1 MSVNVSKPYLVERFN
16 KKAVVVISWWLDSTV
31 LLYKIISEWY
41 EPYAISFNYGQKHSK
56 ELECA
61 KKTCEYLWVNHKI
74 VDISFLKDLL
84 DSSLLNDD
92 EEVPEGD
99 YREETMKSTVVP
111 SRNLIFSS
119 IAIGYWQSIG
129 ADVVALWVHNGDHT
143 IYPDCRTEFVEKLN
157 EVAKISDWHK
167 IELYCPFVD
176 ISKSD
181 IVKIWKELDVD
192 FSLTWSC
199 YKWWEKPCGKCWTC
213 VERLE
218 AFHDNWLE
226 DVLDYEQD

>member
-1 MSVNVSKPYLVERFN
+1 MSIMKE
-16 KKAVVVISWWLDSTV
+16 KAVVVMSGWLDSTV
-31 LLYKIISEWY
+31 LLYKIIDEWY
-41 EPYAISFNYGQKHSK
+41 EPYAISFNYWQKHSK

-61 KKTCEYLWVNHKI
+61 KKTCEKLWVSHKI

-84 DSSLLNDD
+84 DSSLLND
-92 EEVPEGD
+92 EEEIPEGD

-119 IAIGYWQSIG
+119 IAIGYGQSIW
-129 ADVVALWVHNGDHT
+129 AKVVALWVHGGDHT
-143 IYPDCRTEFVEKLN
+143 IYPDCREEFISKLN
-157 EVAKISDWHK
+157 EVAKISDWNE
-167 IELYCPFVD
+167 IELYCPFVN
-176 ISKSD
+176 ISKTD
-181 IVKIWKELDVD
+181 VVKIWHDLDVD

-199 YKWWEKPCGKCWTC
+199 YKWGEKPCGKCWTC

-226 DVLDYEQD
+226 DVLDYN